1 MYLQIFDQEEKGAF
15 SVIIMYIILNVNP
28 QYLYIDSLQERIL
41 LIKLLNYYKI
51 WRILLLF

>member
-1 MYLQIFDQEEKGAF
+1 MYLQIFDQEEKGVF

>member
-1 MYLQIFDQEEKGAF
+1 MYLQIFDQEEKGTF

>member
-28 QYLYIDSLQERIL
+28 QYLYIDSLQERIF
-41 LIKLLNYYKI
+41 LIKLLNYYKVP
-51 WRILLLF
+51 RILLF